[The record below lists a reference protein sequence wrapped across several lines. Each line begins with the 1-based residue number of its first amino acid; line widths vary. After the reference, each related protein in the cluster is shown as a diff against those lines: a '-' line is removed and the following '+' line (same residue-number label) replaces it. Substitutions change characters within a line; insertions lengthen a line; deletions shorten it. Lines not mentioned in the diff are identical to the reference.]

1 MESNKNEHIAPQYSS
16 LTDHSTRDFTSVGV
30 CPTCHQPTLPQY
42 YFCPNCGTKLNLAPL
57 STTVATQVWIYAF
70 SIILP
75 MLCFLFVTRW
85 PGVKYFKS
93 SDPKTKQIGQIA
105 WVLLILSTI
114 ITIWLVVVWMQSYVQ
129 STVAGIN
136 ADMSGIQ

>member
-1 MESNKNEHIAPQYSS
+1 MEPNFNQHIAPQYSAPVG
-16 LTDHSTRDFTSVGV
+16 STPDV
-30 CPTCHQPTLPQY
+30 CPTCHQPTLPSY

-57 STTVATQVWIYAF
+57 STTVGTQIWIYAF

-75 MLCFLFVTRW
+75 MLCFLFVTKW

-93 SDPKTKQIGQIA
+93 NDPKAKQIGQVA
-105 WVLLILSTI
+105 WALLIISTI
-114 ITIWLVVVWMQSYVQ
+114 VTVWLAVVWTQNYIN